1 MTSTPHSLRQSRR
14 RSCPATLAVIAK
26 EPRPGRVKTRL
37 IGPVT
42 PRGAARLAAAA
53 LQDTLTVLSAIPAE
67 TRVIVLDGAVGPW
80 LPVGWSVVPQS
91 AGGLDE
97 RLAAGFDAFG
107 SAPAL
112 LVGMDTPQLTGDHLA
127 CDFGN
132 YDACLGLAADG
143 GFWAIGF
150 ADPRQARA
158 TLIGVPM
165 SRDDTGDVQLRRLRE
180 AGLRVQHLPVLT
192 DVDTPATAAEVAG
205 LRPESEFGRA
215 WIALTANSNL
225 IELDRWLGRDEL
237 SERAG

>member
-1 MTSTPHSLRQSRR
+1 VSSVPHSPAAGRGSG
-14 RSCPATLAVIAK
+14 PATLAVIAK

-42 PRGAARLAAAA
+42 PHGAARLAAAA
-53 LQDTLTVLSAIPAE
+53 LQDTLTTLSAVPVE
-67 TRVIVLDGAVGPW
+67 TRVIVLDGAAGPW

-127 CDFGN
+127 CDFGR

-158 TLIGVPM
+158 TLIGVAM
-165 SRDDTGDVQLRRLRE
+165 SQVDTGAVQLRRLRE
-180 AGLRVQHLPVLT
+180 AGLRVKQLPVLT
-192 DVDTPATAAEVAG
+192 DVDTAATAAEVAD

-215 WIALTANSNL
+215 WIALTAKSNL
-225 IELDRWLGRDEL
+225 IELDRRVERAEPA
-237 SERAG
+237 ERAG